1 MFGGGGR
8 SKSRGPVKAKTKLK
22 ELDVTL
28 EEIFSGKLIKFK
40 HKRQRNCETCDG
52 KGGSNVEKCGKCK
65 GKGIVVKM
73 V

>member
-40 HKRQRNCETCDG
+40 HKR
-52 KGGSNVEKCGKCK
+52 
-65 GKGIVVKM
+65 
-73 V
+73 